1 MDIPICA
8 ICCVTL
14 LSCSQQRSLIPQVS
28 AAYKRVVD
36 FLVSVVH
43 SELELAGGAWT
54 VGTGGTRI
62 RYCCKPCCR
71 GLKGP

>member
-1 MDIPICA
+1 MDTPICV

-14 LSCSQQRSLIPQVS
+14 PLCSQQCSLNPEVS

-43 SELELAGGAWT
+43 PELELAGGVGT
-54 VGTGGTRI
+54 VGMGGTRI
-62 RYCCKPCCR
+62 RYCCKPCFSK
-71 GLKGP
+71 L